1 MKKLLGILMIAIL
14 ISACG
19 ILGVTK
25 KVPPTEIPMDF
36 PTMVPTETMEPT
48 VVPADTGTPEPG
60 PPLEPTLPEASPTI
74 EEPTIT
80 IEPTLTVEPTLV
92 VESWRLPP
100 MTGAVFLTNDLV
112 ASPDDAKAMAQ
123 QGQNLAIPAPFSWE
137 AYTLPDNTRYADVQG
152 YYTPLVTKKG
162 YSIGMDSQ
170 GANDI
175 YLMTFLGKID
185 PTSKIGIQFQTKKGD
200 RPAMVLVF
208 YKNPK

>member
-19 ILGVTK
+19 ILGGTK
-25 KVPPTEIPMDF
+25 KIVPTEAPPTEVPIE
-36 PTMVPTETMEPT
+36 VPTEIVEPT
-48 VVPADTGTPEPG
+48 AVPADTGTPEPG
-60 PPLEPTLPEASPTI
+60 PPLEPTLPEPSPTI

-80 IEPTLTVEPTLV
+80 VEPTLAL
-92 VESWRLPP
+92 ESWRLPP
-100 MTGAVFLTNDLV
+100 MPGAVFVSNDKTASLDDV
-112 ASPDDAKAMAQ
+112 AAMAQ

-137 AYTLPDNTRYADVQG
+137 AYTLPDNTRYSGVQS
-152 YYTPLVTKKG
+152 YYTPLITEKG
-162 YSIGMDSQ
+162 YSIGMDVQ

-185 PTSKIGIQFQTKKGD
+185 KTSKIGVQFQTKKAD
-200 RPAMVLVF
+200 RPAMVLIF